1 MSTNF
6 EPAGPNYLIGI
17 SDDSANHE
25 IEITNTDYMGSAW
38 QISNLDTG
46 NTVYV
51 RLGFQALDSPAI
63 VPEEGTP
70 GFGTAVLPESMV
82 TVSVNTRAGAGA
94 IGAPGILYVSGAVDG
109 TANVVLVP
117 GRMIST

>member
-17 SDDSANHE
+17 ADDSANHE
-25 IEITNTDYMGSAW
+25 IEITNTDYMGTAW
-38 QISNLDTG
+38 QITNLSVG

-51 RLGFQALDSPAI
+51 RLGFSAFNSPAI
-63 VPEEGTP
+63 VPTEGAP
-70 GFGTAVLPESMV
+70 GFGTAVLPQSMI
-82 TVSVNTRAGAGA
+82 TISVNTAAGAGTL
-94 IGAPGILYVSGAVDG
+94 GVPGVLYVSGAVDG